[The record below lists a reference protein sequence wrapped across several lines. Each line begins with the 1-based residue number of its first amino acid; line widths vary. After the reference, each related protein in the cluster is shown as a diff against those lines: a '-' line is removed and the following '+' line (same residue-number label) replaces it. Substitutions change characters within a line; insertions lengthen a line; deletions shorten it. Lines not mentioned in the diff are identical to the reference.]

1 MVLLAE
7 EEEEEEEEEEGR
19 EEEEE
24 EEEEEDKEEEGR
36 KEEKEKEENVLLSTP
51 TGITTTSSSSSFCST
66 TTTKKKPQQQQQQQ
80 QQQQPHRR
88 RLSGYLDALSLD
100 FTLPGHP
107 WYELREGGRE
117 GMVDSSNVRTYL
129 QLVTQHFLVE
139 SIQTSLQALKEGL
152 FDVLHPSLPRPLAL
166 FSPLELRALLC
177 AEGGK
182 EEEEEWTEERI
193 GGSLICKHG
202 YHRSSPQIQW
212 LVRVLASLEREER
225 KQFLM
230 FVCGTPRLPIGGFAA
245 LRPLLTVVRK
255 EVPSTGAWGR
265 REGGREGGVLADL
278 YLPSCSTCQ
287 IYLKLPAYSC
297 EEVLREKLRQATTLG
312 QEHFALD

>member
-1 MVLLAE
+1 
-7 EEEEEEEEEEGR
+7 
-19 EEEEE
+19 
-24 EEEEEDKEEEGR
+24 
-36 KEEKEKEENVLLSTP
+36 
-51 TGITTTSSSSSFCST
+51 
-66 TTTKKKPQQQQQQQ
+66 
-80 QQQQPHRR
+80 
-88 RLSGYLDALSLD
+88 
-100 FTLPGHP
+100 
-107 WYELREGGRE
+107 
-117 GMVDSSNVRTYL
+117 VDSSNARTYL

-139 SIQTSLQALKEGL
+139 SIQPSLQALKEGL
-152 FDVLHPSLPRPLAL
+152 SDVLHPSLPRPLAL

-193 GGSLICKHG
+193 GGSLVCKHG

-212 LVRVLASLEREER
+212 LVRVLSSLEREER

-255 EVPSTGAWGR
+255 EVPSTGGR
-265 REGGREGGVLADL
+265 GGREGGLLADL

-287 IYLKLPAYSC
+287 VYLKLPAYSG
-297 EEVLREKLRQATTLG
+297 EEVLREKLRQAMTLG